1 MKKTVLFTSLALA
14 AMTVNAQTK
23 EIATIS
29 TPKSDYVME
38 PMFCVSANGNYAAGD
53 QGAVTLL
60 DLNTGEASVFYEEEN
75 DGSFAKAV
83 TNDGT
88 IIGQYGNGG
97 MDSPAAILKKG
108 ATQWE
113 YLPVPEGCNA
123 TGTAPQ
129 GATAD
134 GKYLVGYAASDG
146 TIYQGSYL
154 PILWTLQDDGKYSAE
169 ILPHPESDIWGSVPQ
184 YTMLFGISNDGN
196 VAYGRI
202 VDYTGFTTLGIIY
215 KKDAEGKWSFKTVGE
230 DWLIIGDENPG
241 PQPTFESIV
250 TAEEGTEEYYEQIAQ
265 LDQAIFDWWP
275 KAEAY
280 AHISSSPANQI
291 TVNANSISGNGKY
304 VVLAIPGDGVRRY
317 NTDDFKYVNVGGT
330 SGYVSCSVTDNG
342 DVVSA
347 SGFGGM
353 HSAYICPASENMDGN
368 TPLLD
373 WVQANY
379 DATIESG
386 DKFTGGTE
394 GLGITCCTPD
404 GKTFVGFNN
413 PQQVEMWS
421 VSTIVRIGKGPLV
434 PTSIQEVLTMQQPEI
449 ENGTLNIPEGV
460 GEVSIYG
467 TDGTQ
472 VAAFTAEGSVDL
484 SGYNTGL
491 TIVKV
496 KSGKLTQTFKV
507 NL

>member
-1 MKKTVLFTSLALA
+1 MKKTVLFASLALA
-14 AMTVNAQTK
+14 AMTANAQTK
-23 EIATIS
+23 EIATVS
-29 TPKSDYVME
+29 TPTSEYVME

-60 DLNTGEASVFYEEEN
+60 DLNTGEASTFYEEAN

-108 ATQWE
+108 AKQWE

-146 TIYQGSYL
+146 TYPEMYVPVI
-154 PILWTLQDDGKYSAE
+154 WTLQDDGKYTVE
-169 ILPHPESDIWGSVPQ
+169 VMPRPEKDIWGSVPQ
-184 YTMLFGISNDGN
+184 FTMLFGISNDGN
-196 VAYGRI
+196 TAYGRTM
-202 VDYTGFTTLGIIY
+202 DWTGFSTLGIIY
-215 KKDAEGKWSFKTVGE
+215 KKDAEGNWSFKTVGE
-230 DWLIIGDENPG
+230 DWLIIGTENPG
-241 PQPTFESIV
+241 PQPTEETIV
-250 TAEEGTEEYYEQIAQ
+250 TAEPGTEEYWDQIKQ
-265 LDQAIFDWWP
+265 LDQAIMEWWP

-280 AHISSSPANQI
+280 AHLSSAATNQI
-291 TVNANSISGNGKY
+291 RVNANCISGNGKY
-304 VVLAIPGDGVRRY
+304 VLFAIPGEGVRRY
-317 NTDDFKYVNVGGT
+317 NTEDFTFDLVQG
-330 SGYVSCSVTDNG
+330 SGSYMGSSVTDNG
-342 DVVSA
+342 DVLLA
-347 SGFGGM
+347 SGFNGM
-353 HSAYICPASENMDGN
+353 YSAYICPASENMDGT

-379 DATIESG
+379 DTTIETG
-386 DKFTGGTE
+386 EKFTGGTE
-394 GLGITCCTPD
+394 GLGVTCCTPD

-413 PQQVEMWS
+413 PRQEGMWS

-434 PTSIQEVLTMQQPEI
+434 PTSIQDVMTMQQPEI

-472 VAAFTAEGSVDL
+472 VASFTAEGSVDL
-484 SGYNTGL
+484 SSYASGMS
-491 TIVKV
+491 IVKV
-496 KSGKLTQTFKV
+496 KVGKLTKTFKV